1 MVNYEQAYK
10 NVLAA
15 VVAQGEKYRDKCAKY
30 EKLDDNCTWEE
41 RRDFEMAIEKL
52 RTYSHL
58 GCFMTEQLSSKPYR
72 ELEEVEERMIRE
84 LYSCYESWWNRAK
97 YEKCDAMIDVLSIIN
112 KHLTGHT
119 GWRIDYE
126 GSIARDLLN
135 PRMERKDEE
144 G

>member
-1 MVNYEQAYK
+1 MVNYEQAYR
-10 NVLAA
+10 NVINA
-15 VVAQGEKYRDKCAKY
+15 VMEQAKEYRAICDKELNDDCTPGELKDFSVALG
-30 EKLDDNCTWEE
+30 KLQ
-41 RRDFEMAIEKL
+41 
-52 RTYSHL
+52 TYTQVL
-58 GCFMTEQLSSKPYR
+58 CFMTEQTNPKPYR